1 MRVLKEN
8 DYLLF
13 EQLCMLTQ
21 KELKATL
28 VKFLKTKYNTVVE
41 TKDYI
46 YAIGDIPIALCAHMD
61 TVFQKPPEK
70 NEIYYDRRKGVMW
83 SPVGLGAD
91 DRAGVFSI
99 IQIIKHNFRPH
110 IIFTTDEEK
119 GCLGASALAEQECP
133 FDDLRYVIQL
143 DRRGSDDC
151 VFYECE
157 NFEFVDYIEKF
168 GFVENFGTFSDI
180 YDLCPAWGIAGV
192 NLSIGYYN
200 EHSVIETLHV
210 NSMLNTIEKVEKM
223 LSVPQEKIPQFKFIY
238 SKYFRKY
245 MLGNSNMI
253 YSSEEDYYNDEDY
266 VLEPLSVSCYCCHKI
281 TDVEDTIPVTNS
293 SGEKYFLCI
302 DCLGKTEDNDI
313 RFCDVCGEAFEPTN
327 EKQTTCV
334 NCDIKNGKETKNGAA
349 F

>member
-1 MRVLKEN
+1 MRVLKDNEC
-8 DYLLF
+8 LLF

-28 VKFLKTKYNTVVE
+28 AKFLKTKYNKVVE

-46 YAIGDIPIALCAHMD
+46 YAVGDIPIALCAHMD
-61 TVFQKPPEK
+61 TVFPKPPEK
-70 NEIYYDRRKGVMW
+70 NEIYYDRCKGVMW

-157 NFEFVDYIEKF
+157 NFEFTDYVEKF

-223 LSVPQEKIPQFKFIY
+223 LSVPIEEIPHFRFIY
-238 SKYFRKY
+238 SRLYAQYMFRNPDALY
-245 MLGNSNMI
+245 P
-253 YSSEEDYYNDEDY
+253 SEEDYEDY
-266 VLEPLSVSCYCCHKI
+266 VLEPLNVSCHNCHKI
-281 TDVEDTIPVTNS
+281 IDIEDTIPVIST
-293 SGEKYFLCI
+293 SGSKYFLCI
-302 DCLGKTEDNDI
+302 DCLGGTGDDDI
-313 RFCDVCGEAFEPTN
+313 RFCDVCGEAFEPVDEN
-327 EKQTTCV
+327 QTTCFK
-334 NCDIKNGKETKNGAA
+334 CDIKDHKEINNGTVL
-349 F
+349 

>member
-8 DYLLF
+8 ECLLF

-28 VKFLKTKYNTVVE
+28 AKFLKTKYKKVVE

-46 YAIGDIPIALCAHMD
+46 YAIGNIPIALCAHMD
-61 TVFQKPPEK
+61 TVFPKPPEK

-91 DRAGVFSI
+91 DRAGIFSI

-119 GCLGASALAEQECP
+119 GCLGAGVLAGIECP
-133 FDDLRYVIQL
+133 FDDLRYIIQL

-157 NFEFVDYIEKF
+157 NFEFTDYVEKF

-200 EHSVIETLHV
+200 EHSAIETLHV

-223 LSVPQEKIPQFKFIY
+223 LSVPKEKIPQFKFVY
-238 SKYFRKY
+238 SKLYVKY
-245 MLGNSNMI
+245 MLGNSNMMCP
-253 YSSEEDYYNDEDY
+253 SEEDYEDYYNDEDWE
-266 VLEPLSVSCYCCHKI
+266 LEPLNVSCHCCHKI
-281 TDVEDTIPVTNS
+281 IDIENTIPVTNT
-293 SGEKYFLCI
+293 SGNKYFLCI
-302 DCLGKTEDNDI
+302 DCLSATGDDDI
-313 RFCDVCGEAFEPTN
+313 RFCDVCGEAFEPIN
-327 EKQTTCV
+327 EKQTTC
-334 NCDIKNGKETKNGAA
+334 IKCNGKEIENGTVL
-349 F
+349 

>member
-8 DYLLF
+8 ECLLF

-28 VKFLKTKYNTVVE
+28 AKFLKTKYEKVVE

-61 TVFQKPPEK
+61 TVFPKPPEK
-70 NEIYYDRRKGVMW
+70 NEIYYDRCKGVMW

-91 DRAGVFSI
+91 DRAGIFSI
-99 IQIIKHNFRPH
+99 IQIVKHNFRPH

-119 GCLGASALAEQECP
+119 GCLGASVLAEQKCP
-133 FDDLRYVIQL
+133 FDDLRYIIQL

-157 NFEFVDYIEKF
+157 NFEFTDYIEKF

-180 YDLCPAWGIAGV
+180 YDLCPAWGVAGV

-223 LSVPQEKIPQFKFIY
+223 LSVPIKKIPYFKFIY
-238 SKYFRKY
+238 SRYFRKY
-245 MLGNSNMI
+245 MYGGNPYMLGPT
-253 YSSEEDYYNDEDY
+253 EEDYE
-266 VLEPLSVSCYCCHKI
+266 LEPLNVSCHYCHNVVDI
-281 TDVEDTIPVTNS
+281 EDTIPVIS
-293 SGEKYFLCI
+293 ASGNRHFLCI
-302 DCLGKTEDNDI
+302 DCFGGTGDSTI
-313 RFCDVCGEAFEPTN
+313 RFCDECGEAFEPVDEEQTICAKCN
-327 EKQTTCV
+327 RKEK
-334 NCDIKNGKETKNGAA
+334 NNGNAI
-349 F
+349 